1 VTSSGDKLSPAIRK
15 PMTQSLLSLISH
27 VEDSSRL
34 AASGCL
40 AALIK
45 WLPEE
50 ERSPILT
57 ETVLDDSK
65 SKLEA
70 RAVALKYCLVTLF
83 LSILMP
89 GSLRKKILQKKKKKN
104 TICRF

>member
-1 VTSSGDKLSPAIRK
+1 LEIRIRITQDPHVVRPWITQDILFLKPNSFVQALRGCVTSSGDKLSPAIRK
-15 PMTQSLLSLISH
+15 PMIQSQLSLISH

-57 ETVLDDSK
+57 ETVLDDNK
-65 SKLEA
+65 SRLEA
-70 RAVALKYCLVTLF
+70 
-83 LSILMP
+83 
-89 GSLRKKILQKKKKKN
+89 
-104 TICRF
+104 

>member
-57 ETVLDDSK
+57 ETVLDDNK
-65 SKLEA
+65 SEL
-70 RAVALKYCLVTLF
+70 
-83 LSILMP
+83 
-89 GSLRKKILQKKKKKN
+89 
-104 TICRF
+104 

>member
-1 VTSSGDKLSPAIRK
+1 
-15 PMTQSLLSLISH
+15 MTQSLLSLISH

-57 ETVLDDSK
+57 ETVLDDNK
-65 SKLEA
+65 SELEA
-70 RAVALKYCLVTLF
+70 RQYRSV
-83 LSILMP
+83 
-89 GSLRKKILQKKKKKN
+89 
-104 TICRF
+104 

>member
-1 VTSSGDKLSPAIRK
+1 
-15 PMTQSLLSLISH
+15 MTQSLLSLISH

-57 ETVLDDSK
+57 ETVLDDNK
-65 SKLEA
+65 SKLGA
-70 RAVALKYCLVTLF
+70 R
-83 LSILMP
+83 
-89 GSLRKKILQKKKKKN
+89 Q
-104 TICRF
+104 